1 MTTTA
6 DAPATTRP
14 QGRVVA
20 RAWGPRLVVLVGAVA
35 VLAVAVL
42 GSLMIGRQTLAPST
56 VLAELWRDGGG
67 MAADI
72 VRGLRMDRTVI
83 SLAVGLSLGAAGA
96 LMQALTRNPLADPGL
111 LGINAGAA
119 LAVVTSISYL
129 GLTAPGQ
136 YVWVAFVGAAI
147 TALLVYGVA
156 SVGREGAT
164 PVRLALVGAALTAT
178 ATSAI
183 TMMLLT
189 DRTAL
194 GLYRFWSVGSLV
206 NRDLDLAATI
216 GPFVAVGAVLAL
228 GSARFLDAMALG
240 EDLAHGL
247 GARVAQGRVV
257 VLAAVV
263 LLCGGATAL
272 VGPIAFVGLM
282 VPHLARRLVGQDH
295 RWVLPYAAALGAVLL
310 LAADVI
316 GRLLVPDELEAG
328 LVVAVLGAPVLIA
341 IVRGSKAVSM

>member
-1 MTTTA
+1 VVSDTVAPELAVDPPARRARLTA
-6 DAPATTRP
+6 ALL
-14 QGRVVA
+14 G
-20 RAWGPRLVVLVGAVA
+20 LVA
-35 VLAVAVL
+35 VLALTCLASLALGVRDVSFGQVVDAVL
-42 GSLMIGRQTLAPST
+42 GPDLSDNDHRAVINERLPRT
-56 VLAELWRDGGG
+56 VL
-67 MAADI
+67 
-72 VRGLRMDRTVI
+72 GL
-83 SLAVGLSLGAAGA
+83 LGGAALGLA
-96 LMQALTRNPLADPGL
+96 GVLLQGLTRNPIADPGL